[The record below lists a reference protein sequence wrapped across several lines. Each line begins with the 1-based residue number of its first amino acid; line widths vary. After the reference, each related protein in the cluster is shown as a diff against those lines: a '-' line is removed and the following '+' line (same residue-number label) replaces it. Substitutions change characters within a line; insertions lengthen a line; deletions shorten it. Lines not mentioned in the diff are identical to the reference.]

1 MIITRYLGG
10 KECMMFNC
18 KRCVLLANLLMIAS
32 LILVACGPTAADIPV
47 THPAATPV
55 PVIQPTAE
63 ATFSEQEVATLSSL
77 EKVDDFP
84 LYTMHYYGSSE
95 PGSSGSV
102 GQQEPAKVQLPA
114 TWSCSLFVALG
125 GADKFYGR
133 NFDWVDSP
141 ALLLFTHPTNGY
153 ASVSMVDLAY
163 LGFGDKVNHLI
174 ELPLDQRQ
182 ALLNAPALPFDGMNE
197 RGLVVGMAAVPDG
210 NVRPDPNKET
220 IDSLQVIRKML
231 DRAGT
236 VDEAVAVVQQYNID
250 WGSGPPLHYL
260 IADR

>member
-1 MIITRYLGG
+1 
-10 KECMMFNC
+10 
-18 KRCVLLANLLMIAS
+18 
-32 LILVACGPTAADIPV
+32 
-47 THPAATPV
+47 
-55 PVIQPTAE
+55 
-63 ATFSEQEVATLSSL
+63 
-77 EKVDDFP
+77 
-84 LYTMHYYGSSE
+84 MHYYGSSG
-95 PGSSGSV
+95 PGLSGTISHEV
-102 GQQEPAKVQLPA
+102 WTNAQLPA
-114 TWSCSLFVALG
+114 TWACSLFAALG
-125 GADKFYGR
+125 DADKVYGR

-163 LGFGDKVNHLI
+163 LGFGDKANRLT

-210 NVRPDPNKET
+210 NTRLDPGKET

-236 VDEAVAVVQQYNID
+236 VDEAVAVLAMYNID
-250 WGSGPPLHYL
+250 WGGGPALHYL
-260 IADR
+260 SRIDRDSQRWSSFIGARFISFPLTNPGTWRPTFWSVLSAKAPRGNARATTRSINGSQPRQAASMPRKPCACCKMCRKPTRNGPSCMA